1 MSGVGKLALLAA
13 GVLALFAILFTAG
26 SALGVW
32 PLLPPGAFLGW
43 DLWVGLAVGLV
54 LLVSLV
60 RRNPEL
66 GIENQEPEARNSRF

>member
-1 MSGVGKLALLAA
+1 MSGVGKLLLLGA

-43 DLWVGLAVGLV
+43 DLSVGLAGGL
-54 LLVSLV
+54 LLLLSLV
-60 RRNPEL
+60 RRDPAL
-66 GIENQEPEARNSRF
+66 GIEKPEPDARNSRF

>member
-1 MSGVGKLALLAA
+1 MSGVGKPLLLGA
-13 GVLALFAILFTAG
+13 GALALFAILFTAG

-43 DLWVGLAVGLV
+43 DLSVGLAGGLL

-60 RRNPEL
+60 RRDPAWR
-66 GIENQEPEARNSRF
+66 IEKQAPEARNSRF